1 MKKLF
6 KNKFFWIGLGVVVL
20 ALSFL
25 GAMQQRKG
33 KVQTV
38 TVAAAK
44 TKDIV
49 QKVKAP
55 GEIEPRTVV
64 KISAD
69 IPGRVV
75 HLAVREGDTVKR
87 GQLLL
92 ELDNTQYDASVRQAQ
107 ASLSASRSRVE
118 RAASAY
124 KIAEQNYKRRKAL
137 SERNLLSTQEMDT
150 AENEFIGAQTELST
164 AREEVSRIDAVL
176 RGARDNLSKTTYRS
190 PIDGKIT
197 SLNIE
202 EGEIVV
208 VGTMNNPGTQ
218 ILTVSDVARMLVK
231 ADVDE
236 TDVVDVR
243 VEQPATITV
252 DAIPD
257 TSFKGTVT
265 EVGNSATQTTGAAAS
280 GETNFEVKVLFSEDV
295 PAARPGMTAD
305 VEIEVKRAEKALAV
319 PIQSVVVRQPEELEE
334 RGKKKAPAGK
344 EKPAKGDE
352 AIAASSPEED
362 EADPLERKKKEITGV
377 FVMDGEFARFRRV
390 KTGIS
395 SETDIQILPGGE
407 LKEKEKV
414 ITGPYK
420 VLRDLKPGD
429 RVQVQKKGRGG
440 GVRVQ
445 AGG

>member
-6 KNKFFWIGLGVVVL
+6 RNKWFWIGAGVVVL
-20 ALSFL
+20 GLSFV
-25 GAMQQRKG
+25 GAMQQRRG

-38 TVAAAK
+38 TVAVARA
-44 TKDIV
+44 KDIV

-75 HLAVREGDTVKR
+75 QLAVREGDTVKR

-92 ELDNTQYDASVRQAQ
+92 ELDNTQYDSSVRQAQ
-107 ASLSASRSRVE
+107 ASLGSARARIE
-118 RAASAY
+118 RAAAAF
-124 KIAEQNYKRRKAL
+124 KIAEAAYKRRKAL
-137 SERNLLSTQEMDT
+137 FERKLLSTQEMDT
-150 AENEFIGAQTELST
+150 AENEFVAAQTELST
-164 AREEVSRIDAVL
+164 AREEIARLDAVL

-190 PIDGKIT
+190 PINGTIT
-197 SLNIE
+197 ALNIE

-218 ILTVSDVARMLVK
+218 ILTVSDVSRMLVK

-252 DAIPD
+252 DALPD
-257 TSFKGTVT
+257 TTFKGTVT
-265 EVGNSATQTTGAAAS
+265 EVGNSATRTTTSTAS
-280 GETNFEVKVLFSEDV
+280 GETNFEVKVLFSETV
-295 PAARPGMTAD
+295 REVRPGMTAD

-319 PIQSVVVRQPEELEE
+319 PIQAVVVRQPDELEE
-334 RGKKKAPAGK
+334 RGKKKSQTK
-344 EKPAKGDE
+344 EKAPKEGD
-352 AIAASSPEED
+352 AIAASDEEP
-362 EADPLERKKKEITGV
+362 DPLERKKRELTGV
-377 FVMDGEFARFRRV
+377 FVMDGEVARFRRV

-395 SETDIQILPGGE
+395 SETDIQILAGGE
-407 LKEKEKV
+407 LKASEKV

-429 RVQVQKKGRGG
+429 RVRIQKKGR
-440 GVRVQ
+440 
-445 AGG
+445 AGGSGAKAGG